1 MKKEAIKEGGRYKS
15 LNNGQVY
22 TIVEIQGDY
31 IRYSRGVND
40 YVDGCDVDWFCE
52 KFEPYIGSFEKIYSP
67 NNKDALETQIGGNH
81 YKDMNIQPIEYI
93 SSNEL
98 DFFQGNIIKYATR
111 HKNKNGAEDI
121 KKIKHYCD
129 LILKYQYNEK

>member
-1 MKKEAIKEGGRYKS
+1 MKKEEIKEGGRYKS
-15 LNNGQVY
+15 LNTGGIY
-22 TIVEIQGDY
+22 TVTKIVQDY
-31 IRYSRGVND
+31 IHYKMGEDSFNNTANA
-40 YVDGCDVDWFCE
+40 DWFCE
-52 KFEPYIGSFEKIYSP
+52 KFEPYIGNVEKIESP
-67 NNKDALETQIGGNH
+67 NKNALDTQIGGNH
-81 YKDMNIQPIEYI
+81 YKNMNIQPIEYI
-93 SSNEL
+93 YANEL